1 MRLTPKRKSEK
12 QWTEE
17 GRYDDDVPSTV
28 SPGDDEYVSDS
39 WGYVGEN
46 GYSQSTFDNFTSKI
60 WKMGIEVI

>member
-1 MRLTPKRKSEK
+1 MYRAREMRLTPVRNKSEK

-39 WGYVGEN
+39 
-46 GYSQSTFDNFTSKI
+46 
-60 WKMGIEVI
+60 